1 MNIESVS
8 NNGYN
13 IAQLQGEFNV
23 GTLSSVTPVL
33 SSLIQDNPGNDLVI
47 DMSEVVSIDSTS
59 IRLLCNIKKK
69 LENSRRKLYL
79 LNPSDD
85 QKEQLR
91 QNQSDDEIPIIGN
104 VSELQQNVNDATF
117 QRYRPFTT
125 PEDNILRYNAQ
136 CGVCGSPNVFGYLLE
151 KNIFNWSWL
160 SDEYFPVCKTQSGEN
175 FDYFSSLPIVCAD
188 CLTTSLDIDHFALT
202 GEGDSTPR
210 RHSTYNDQTKLFLS
224 KTTKKRKK
232 LLEENDILL
241 TDTFFQFPRSR
252 PSALSC
258 YLLAESC
265 ARVAMANHQNVSM
278 YSIGYLNY
286 LALLYAEKSAKS
298 ELIDNCR
305 TWLTQVLSDQEQY
318 NHVQLAQ
325 SHFIIFIAS
334 LSLGKYKDLSK
345 IMENF
350 SNLME
355 QIGNVDDTAD
365 NLNSPMFWYSHA
377 DHIWKDEINKKSSA
391 IVI

>member
-1 MNIESVS
+1 MNIDSVS
-8 NNGYN
+8 NNGYV
-13 IAQLQGEFNV
+13 IAQLRGEFNV
-23 GTLSSVTPVL
+23 GTLSSVTPAL

-59 IRLLCNIKKK
+59 MRLLRNIKKK
-69 LENSRRKLYL
+69 LDGSRRKLYL

-85 QKEQLR
+85 QKNQLR
-91 QNQSDDEIPIIGN
+91 KDQSDIGIPIISN

-117 QRYRPFTT
+117 QRYRPYTI
-125 PEDNILRYNAQ
+125 PENDILRYNAQ
-136 CGVCGSPNVFGYLLE
+136 CGVCGSPNIHGYLLE
-151 KNIFNWSWL
+151 KNNYEWSWL
-160 SDEYFPVCKTQSGEN
+160 ADDYFPVCKTQSGEN
-175 FDYFSSLPIVCAD
+175 FDYFATLPIVCAD
-188 CLTTSLDIDHFALT
+188 CLTTSLDIDHFVLT
-202 GEGDSTPR
+202 GEGDSIPR
-210 RHSTYNDQTKLFLS
+210 HNSTYNDQTKLFLS

-232 LLEENDILL
+232 LLEENDTIL

-252 PSALSC
+252 PVAFSC

-278 YSIGYLNY
+278 YTIGYLNY

-355 QIGNVDDTAD
+355 QIGKVDDTAD

-377 DHIWKDEINKKSSA
+377 DRIWKEEIDKKSSA